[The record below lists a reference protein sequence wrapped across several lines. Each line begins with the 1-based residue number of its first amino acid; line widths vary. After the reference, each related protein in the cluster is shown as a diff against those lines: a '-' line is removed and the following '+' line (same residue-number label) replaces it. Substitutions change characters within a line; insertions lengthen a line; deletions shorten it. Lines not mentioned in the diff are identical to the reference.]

1 MRTGEFTEYDDMTA
15 LIALLA
21 ATAAVSPTI
30 SGPAPKPAAGPALST
45 TGAEDPQRT
54 DDIIVTGQR
63 SEGSDDYG
71 VRSQRTATR
80 LPLSQRE
87 TPQSVSVVTR
97 AQIED
102 FQLNDVN
109 ALLTTVPGVSVFAGE
124 TDRIYY
130 SARGFDIQTFQIDG
144 IGLPFSF
151 GIQTGSI
158 DTAIY
163 DRIEVVRG
171 APGLLSP
178 TGNPSAVINFIRK
191 RPYRELK
198 ASASAQY
205 GSFDALR
212 LDGDVSVPLTTD
224 GGIRARAVGAYSN
237 SDSYLDRYQLRRWTG
252 YGIVEADLGPDT
264 VISAGYGH
272 QDHTSRGAMWG
283 ALPLYYTDGTRID
296 YPRSANYA
304 PDWSSWNVVDRQIF
318 GDLTHDMGNG
328 WTAKLSVLR
337 KATDEDNR
345 LFYVTGNPDRTTGLG
360 ITSYPG
366 AFLGETRNLTID
378 AYAGGPVK
386 IAGRQHDVMF
396 GVTRGAER
404 YLQYS
409 SYDNAAIGVSLPLS
423 TFLDG
428 SFPRP
433 NFPAAYDLSL
443 DTHTRRETVY
453 GLVRLNLADP
463 FKVML
468 GGNYTHAKSEGAS
481 YGAPTAYDHRKFLP
495 FVGATYDLTGTISAY
510 ASYAT
515 IFNPQTE
522 FDIDNRLLDPIKGD
536 NIEAGLKGA
545 WSGGRLYA
553 SAALFQARQRNTA
566 EAAGFDAVLGRSIY
580 RGVDATSQ
588 GVELEVGGNP
598 VQGLQITGGVTT
610 MRVRGDDDQAVRTFV
625 PRNTARLNLTYTPT
639 ALPAL
644 KLGASMQYQSRFYI
658 EPGTRSVTTGQDIRL
673 TQGNYALLDL
683 LARYELTPGV
693 AVSANLRNVTN
704 AKYLTALT
712 FDQSRY
718 GAPHSILGTISV
730 RY

>member
-1 MRTGEFTEYDDMTA
+1 MTA
-15 LIALLA
+15 FIALLA
-21 ATAAVSPTI
+21 AATAVAPASDPV
-30 SGPAPKPAAGPALST
+30 PAPVATDPVA
-45 TGAEDPQRT
+45 DPQRS
-54 DDIIVTGQR
+54 DDIVVTGNR
-63 SEGSDDYG
+63 SEGTDDYG
-71 VRSQRTATR
+71 VQTQRTATR

-102 FQLNDVN
+102 FQLNDIN

-124 TDRIYY
+124 TDRVYY

-144 IGLPFSF
+144 IGQPFSF

-158 DTAIY
+158 DTAIF

-178 TGNPSAVINFIRK
+178 TGNPSALINFIRK

-198 ASASAQY
+198 TSASAQY

-224 GGIRARAVGAYSN
+224 GSIRARAVGAYSD
-237 SDSYLDRYQLRRWTG
+237 SDSYLDRYKLRRWTG
-252 YGIVEADLGPDT
+252 YGIVEADLGTNT
-264 VISAGYGH
+264 VVSAGYGH
-272 QDHTSRGAMWG
+272 QDHKSRGAMWG
-283 ALPLYYTDGTRID
+283 ALPLYYTDGGRID
-296 YPRSANYA
+296 YDRSANYA
-304 PDWSSWNVVDRQIF
+304 PDWSSWNVTDRQIF

-337 KATDEDNR
+337 KATDEKNT
-345 LFYVTGNPDRTTGLG
+345 LFYVYGNPDRATGLG
-360 ITSYPG
+360 IQSYPG
-366 AFLGETRNLTID
+366 AFLGDTRNLTID
-378 AYAGGPVK
+378 AYAGGPVT
-386 IAGRQHDVMF
+386 IAGRKHDVMF

-404 YLQYS
+404 YRQYS
-409 SYDNAAIGVSLPLS
+409 SYDTSTIGTSLPLA

-428 SFPRP
+428 AFPLP
-433 NFPAAYDLSL
+433 NFPTPYDLSL

-468 GGNYTHAKSEGAS
+468 GGNYTHATSEGQS
-481 YGAPTAYDHRKFLP
+481 YGEPTAYDHKRFLP
-495 FVGATYDLTGTISAY
+495 FVGATYDLTGSISAY

-515 IFNPQTE
+515 IFNPQTQ
-522 FDIDNRLLDPIKGD
+522 FDAQNRLLDPIKGD
-536 NIEAGLKGA
+536 NLEAGLKGA
-545 WSGGRLYA
+545 WFGGRFNA
-553 SAALFQARQRNTA
+553 SAAVFQARQKNTA
-566 EAAGFDAVLGRSIY
+566 EAAGFDAVLGRTTY
-580 RGVDATSQ
+580 VGVDATSQ
-588 GVELEVGGNP
+588 GIELEVGGNP
-598 VQGLQITGGVTT
+598 VEGLQVTGGFTT

-625 PRNTARLNLTYTPT
+625 PRNTARLNLTYSPPP
-639 ALPAL
+639 LPAL
-644 KLGASMQYQSRFYI
+644 KLGASMQYQSRFYYVT
-658 EPGTRSVTTGQDIRL
+658 PTRSTTTNQLIRL
-673 TQGNYALLDL
+673 DQGNYALVDL
-683 LARYELTPGV
+683 MARYELTPQV

-704 AKYLTALT
+704 AKYLMALT

-718 GAPHSILGTISV
+718 GPPRSILGTISV

>member
-1 MRTGEFTEYDDMTA
+1 MTA
-15 LIALLA
+15 FIALLA
-21 ATAAVSPTI
+21 ATTALTPAADPV
-30 SGPAPKPAAGPALST
+30 PAPAPTASAVDPVV
-45 TGAEDPQRT
+45 EPQRS
-54 DDIIVTGQR
+54 DDIVVTGNR
-63 SEGSDDYG
+63 TEGTDDYG
-71 VRSQRTATR
+71 VKTQRTATR

-102 FQLNDVN
+102 FQLNDIN

-124 TDRIYY
+124 TDRVYY

-144 IGLPFSF
+144 IGQPFSF

-178 TGNPSAVINFIRK
+178 TGNPSALINFIRK

-212 LDGDVSVPLTTD
+212 LDADVSVPLTSD
-224 GGIRARAVGAYSN
+224 GSIRARAVGAYAD
-237 SDSYLDRYQLRRWTG
+237 SDSYLDRYKLRRWTG
-252 YGIVEADLGPDT
+252 YGIVEADLGPNT
-264 VISAGYGH
+264 VLSAGYGH
-272 QDHTSRGAMWG
+272 QDHKSRGAMWG
-283 ALPLYYTDGTRID
+283 ALPLYYTDGGRID
-296 YPRSANYA
+296 YDRSANYA
-304 PDWSSWNVVDRQIF
+304 PDWSSWNVTDRQIF
-318 GDLTHDMGNG
+318 GDLTHNMGNG

-337 KATDEDNR
+337 KATDEANT
-345 LFYVTGNPDRTTGLG
+345 LFYVTGNPNRTTGLG

-366 AFLGETRNLTID
+366 AFLGDTRNLTID
-378 AYAGGPVK
+378 AYTGGPVTV
-386 IAGRQHDVMF
+386 AGRQHDVMF

-404 YLQYS
+404 YRQYS
-409 SYDNAAIGVSLPLS
+409 SYDNASIGVSLPLS
-423 TFLDG
+423 TFLEG
-428 SFPRP
+428 NFARP
-433 NFPAAYDLSL
+433 NFPTNYDLSL

-453 GLVRLNLADP
+453 GLVRVNLADP

-468 GGNYTHAKSEGAS
+468 GGNYTHATSAGRS
-481 YGAPTAYDHRKFLP
+481 YGDPTAYDHKRFLP
-495 FVGATYDLTGTISAY
+495 FVGATYDLTGAISAY

-515 IFNPQTE
+515 IFNPQTQ
-522 FDIDNRLLDPIKGD
+522 FDAQNRLLDPIEGD

-545 WSGGRLYA
+545 WFGGRFNA
-553 SAALFQARQRNTA
+553 SAAVFQARQKNTA
-566 EAAGFDAVLGRSIY
+566 EASGFDAVLGRTTY
-580 RGVDATSQ
+580 VGVDATSQ
-588 GVELEVGGNP
+588 GIELEVGGNP
-598 VQGLQITGGVTT
+598 VEGLQVTGGFTT

-625 PRNTARLNLTYTPT
+625 PRNTARLNLTYSPPP
-639 ALPAL
+639 LPAL
-644 KLGASMQYQSRFYI
+644 KLGASMQYQSRFYYVT
-658 EPGTRSVTTGQDIRL
+658 PNRSTTTGEFIRL
-673 TQGNYALLDL
+673 DQGNYALVDL
-683 LARYELTPGV
+683 MARYELTPQV

-704 AKYLTALT
+704 AKYLMALT

-718 GAPHSILGTISV
+718 GPPRSILGTISV

>member
-1 MRTGEFTEYDDMTA
+1 MTA

-21 ATAAVSPTI
+21 ATAAVSPTM
-30 SGPAPKPAAGPALST
+30 PDPVAAPV
-45 TGAEDPQRT
+45 TGSEDPQRSE
-54 DDIIVTGQR
+54 DIIVTGQR

-71 VRSQRTATR
+71 VKNQRTATR

-144 IGLPFSF
+144 VGLPFSF

-205 GSFDALR
+205 GSFDTLR

-224 GGIRARAVGAYSN
+224 GTVRARAVGAYTN
-237 SDSYLDRYQLRRWTG
+237 GDSYLDRYKLKRWTG
-252 YGIVEADLGPDT
+252 YGIVEADLGSNT
-264 VISAGYGH
+264 VVSAGYGH
-272 QDHTSRGAMWG
+272 QEHKSRGAMWG

-296 YPRSANYA
+296 YDRSANYA
-304 PDWSSWNVVDRQIF
+304 PDWSSWNVIDRQIF
-318 GDLTHDMGNG
+318 GDITHDMGNG

-337 KATDEDNR
+337 KATAEDNS
-345 LFYVTGNPDRTTGLG
+345 LFYVTGNPNRTTGLG

-378 AYAGGPVK
+378 AYAGGPVT
-386 IAGRQHDVMF
+386 IAGRKHDVMF
-396 GVTRGAER
+396 GVMRGAER
-404 YLQYS
+404 YRQYS

-423 TFLDG
+423 TFLSG
-428 SFPRP
+428 SFARP

-443 DTHTRRETVY
+443 DTNTRRETVY
-453 GLVRLNLADP
+453 GLFRMNLADP
-463 FKVML
+463 LKVML
-468 GGNYTHAKSEGAS
+468 GGSYTHARSEGAS
-481 YGAPTAYDHRKFLP
+481 YGAPTAYDHKRLLP
-495 FVGATYDLTGTISAY
+495 FIGATYDLTSTISAY
-510 ASYAT
+510 ASYTT

-522 FDIDNRLLDPIKGD
+522 FDAQNRLLDPIKGD

-545 WSGGRLYA
+545 WYGGRFNA
-553 SAALFQARQRNTA
+553 SAAVFQARQQNTA
-566 EAAGFDAVLGRSIY
+566 EAVGFDTVLGRSIY

-588 GVELEVGGNP
+588 GIELEVGGNP
-598 VQGLQITGGVTT
+598 VQGLQVTGGFTT

-625 PRNTARLNLTYTPT
+625 PRNTARLNVTYSP
-639 ALPAL
+639 APLPAL

-658 EPGTRSVTTGQDIRL
+658 EPGTNSVTTGQPIRV

-683 LARYELTPGV
+683 LARYELTPQV
-693 AVSANLRNVTN
+693 SVSANLRNVTN

-718 GAPHSILGTISV
+718 GAPRSILGTISV